1 MTLANILTILLSVA
15 ACAITVWA
23 TLRAD
28 RSARDRDREQQL
40 EQMKGLLQTMVV
52 EKIEAAF
59 NEIEKLQKAVGAVK
73 EAHAHLKGF
82 LQGKGCL
89 VPDFCAEEMKESGS

>member
-1 MTLANILTILLSVA
+1 MNSIAFALTFLGIIATA
-15 ACAITVWA
+15 AVTVWA

-28 RSARDRDREQQL
+28 RTSRERDREQQL
-40 EQMKGLLQTMVV
+40 DQVRQMLQTMVV
-52 EKIEAAF
+52 DKIEAAF

-89 VPDFCAEEMKESGS
+89 VPDCPDEETKS

>member
-28 RSARDRDREQQL
+28 RSARERDREQQL

-59 NEIEKLQKAVGAVK
+59 SEIEKLQRSMGDVK
-73 EAHAHLKGF
+73 ESHAHMKGF
-82 LQGKGCL
+82 LQGRGIL
-89 VPDFCAEEMKESGS
+89 VPDLAADDLKGARV